1 MKVTGEIH
9 KSTSMFDG
17 RIYGKID
24 SDEVFNKKLQR
35 LNKIKSKGYP
45 VMAYRNRFNLWMIRH
60 GKQWW
65 DMDSLGKH
73 LPEFDIDK
81 EYV

>member
-35 LNKIKSKGYP
+35 LNKIKAKGYP
-45 VMAYRNRFNLWMIRH
+45 VQYFRNSFNCIQIKH
-60 GKQWW
+60 GFKWW
-65 DMDSLGKH
+65 DMDKLGKH